1 MFYSWTEKLC
11 MTLIYSNSKNI
22 QYSVILISF
31 YMYRYMYVH
40 VYIFCKMAPETNF
53 FVHNIGENGNSFSFF
68 IILAVLCISYRFT
81 LTIQLAL
88 EVTS

>member
-1 MFYSWTEKLC
+1 
-11 MTLIYSNSKNI
+11 
-22 QYSVILISF
+22 
-31 YMYRYMYVH
+31 
-40 VYIFCKMAPETNF
+40 MAPETNF
-53 FVHNIGENGNSFSFF
+53 FVHNIGENGNSFSYF